1 MDRGGRGR
9 TRTGHGPEE
18 DIDSGG
24 RELEGHGL
32 KRGRGAVGWG
42 GIRASVSALPCM
54 LPALTLY
61 NFGDLVEIIYM
72 RNTCTGSTA
81 AYENRRIQFRISC
94 QHTHGDMSRDLVIM
108 VLGCLPNSRPD
119 NRLHHYIRIFKE

>member
-32 KRGRGAVGWG
+32 KGGRGGVGWG

-94 QHTHGDMSRDLVIM
+94 QHTLGVTGFSHHGARVFTQQ
-108 VLGCLPNSRPD
+108 PP
-119 NRLHHYIRIFKE
+119 